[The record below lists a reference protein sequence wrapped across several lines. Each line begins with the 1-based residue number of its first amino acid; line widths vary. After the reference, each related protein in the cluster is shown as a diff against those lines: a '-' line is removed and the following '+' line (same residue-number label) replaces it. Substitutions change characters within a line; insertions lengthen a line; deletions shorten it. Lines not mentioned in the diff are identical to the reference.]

1 MKRNSIYT
9 LIACLLLAACSSE
22 EEWNLSDHTPAV
34 ELGEGQIAVQLNL
47 QTTDFTVE
55 ETRSATPIDLQIENP
70 MYNLWLLH
78 YNEEGGLVESDTE
91 YIHLNDKGELATD
104 YTARLTLTDSN
115 KGTLCLIANL
125 EGTVG
130 GNNPSTAS
138 VPNND
143 NRAWP
148 KTLQL
153 LQKELLTLPINRNAT
168 DAKLGLPSKM
178 FMYGFYQGTLST
190 SHPVNITLGRMAA
203 RLDIVIKAVDSES
216 TLSNLRLQ
224 LKNAVIK
231 SHYSPMKVGSEE
243 NIYVDFPEDNT
254 FKDKEVTS
262 SSPITC
268 YYFTGE
274 NITPESGKETV
285 LIVKADKV
293 TTVTEEIEKTIQVTV
308 KCDESDRGA
317 IKCTVKS
324 NPDPSRQYGG
334 FIDYD
339 SGKEYI
345 ARRGIPVYYKWVD
358 RTITEKVE
366 VEKTI
371 PYTYTIKLG
380 ANAPGTSDDYSLY
393 RNNNY
398 TFNINLK

>member
-78 YNEEGGLVESDTE
+78 YNEEGGLVESDTK
-91 YIHLNDKGELATD
+91 YIHLNDKGELATN
-104 YTARLTLTDSN
+104 YTATLTLTDGN
-115 KGTLCLIANL
+115 QGTLCLIANL
-125 EGTVG
+125 EGTG
-130 GNNPSTAS
+130 SGNNPSTAYTPS
-138 VPNND
+138 ND
-143 NRAWP
+143 NGSWP

-168 DAKLGLPSKM
+168 DAILGLPSKM
-178 FMYGFYQGTLST
+178 FMYGFYQGTLNA

-203 RLDIVIKAVDSES
+203 RLDIVIKAADSE
-216 TLSNLRLQ
+216 TPLSNLQLQ

-231 SHYSPMKVGSEE
+231 SHYSPMKIDSKED
-243 NIYVDFPEDNT
+243 IYVDFPIDNT
-254 FKDKEVTS
+254 FKNETVTS
-262 SSPITC
+262 SAPITC

-274 NITPESGKETV
+274 NITPEIGKETV

-293 TTVTEEIEKTIQVTV
+293 TTETKEIEKTIRVTI
-308 KCDESDRGA
+308 ESNKSEG
-317 IKCTVKS
+317 IKCEYV
-324 NPDPSRQYGG
+324 NWNRDLDNQIGG

-339 SGKEYI
+339 TPKEHI
-345 ARRGIPVYYKWVD
+345 ATRTKPVYYKWVD
-358 RTITEKVE
+358 RTIKEQITE
-366 VEKTI
+366 EKTVPCI
-371 PYTYTIKLG
+371 YTIKLG

>member
-1 MKRNSIYT
+1 MKRNAIYT
-9 LIACLLLAACSSE
+9 LIACLFLAACSSE
-22 EEWNLSDHTPAV
+22 EEWMISDDQTPAI
-34 ELGEGQIAVQLNL
+34 ELGEDQIAVQLNL

-55 ETRSATPIDLQIENP
+55 ETRSANPIDLQIENP

-268 YYFTGE
+268 YYF
-274 NITPESGKETV
+274 KETV

>member
-1 MKRNSIYT
+1 MKRNAIYT
-9 LIACLLLAACSSE
+9 LIACLFLAACSSE
-22 EEWNLSDHTPAV
+22 EEWMISDDQTPAI
-34 ELGEGQIAVQLNL
+34 ELGEDQIAVQLNL

-55 ETRSATPIDLQIENP
+55 ETRSANPIDLQIENP

-91 YIHLNDKGELATD
+91 YIHLNNKGELATD

-143 NRAWP
+143 NRTWP

-178 FMYGFYQGTLST
+178 FMYGTLST

-203 RLDIVIKAVDSES
+203 RLDIVIKAADSES

>member
-1 MKRNSIYT
+1 
-9 LIACLLLAACSSE
+9 
-22 EEWNLSDHTPAV
+22 
-34 ELGEGQIAVQLNL
+34 
-47 QTTDFTVE
+47 
-55 ETRSATPIDLQIENP
+55 
-70 MYNLWLLH
+70 
-78 YNEEGGLVESDTE
+78 
-91 YIHLNDKGELATD
+91 
-104 YTARLTLTDSN
+104 
-115 KGTLCLIANL
+115 
-125 EGTVG
+125 
-130 GNNPSTAS
+130 
-138 VPNND
+138 
-143 NRAWP
+143 
-148 KTLQL
+148 
-153 LQKELLTLPINRNAT
+153 
-168 DAKLGLPSKM
+168 
-178 FMYGFYQGTLST
+178 
-190 SHPVNITLGRMAA
+190 
-203 RLDIVIKAVDSES
+203 
-216 TLSNLRLQ
+216 
-224 LKNAVIK
+224 
-231 SHYSPMKVGSEE
+231 MKVGSEE

-254 FKDKEVTS
+254 FNDKEVTS

-317 IKCTVKS
+317 IKCTAKY

-345 ARRGIPVYYKWVD
+345 ARIGTPVYYKWVD

>member
-1 MKRNSIYT
+1 MKI
-9 LIACLLLAACSSE
+9 
-22 EEWNLSDHTPAV
+22 
-34 ELGEGQIAVQLNL
+34 
-47 QTTDFTVE
+47 
-55 ETRSATPIDLQIENP
+55 
-70 MYNLWLLH
+70 
-78 YNEEGGLVESDTE
+78 
-91 YIHLNDKGELATD
+91 
-104 YTARLTLTDSN
+104 
-115 KGTLCLIANL
+115 
-125 EGTVG
+125 
-130 GNNPSTAS
+130 
-138 VPNND
+138 
-143 NRAWP
+143 
-148 KTLQL
+148 
-153 LQKELLTLPINRNAT
+153 
-168 DAKLGLPSKM
+168 
-178 FMYGFYQGTLST
+178 
-190 SHPVNITLGRMAA
+190 
-203 RLDIVIKAVDSES
+203 
-216 TLSNLRLQ
+216 
-224 LKNAVIK
+224 
-231 SHYSPMKVGSEE
+231 GSEE

-308 KCDESDRGA
+308 KCNEGDRGA
-317 IKCTVKS
+317 IKCTAKY